1 MKDQTIT
8 LAAICQAAY
17 LVQQVSR
24 TGQID
29 ESAFE
34 VLLNSITI
42 TSPENTLAV
51 YGGELVNIKQGLEL
65 LINHLGDS
73 SNANSKTNSAA
84 NTKGNKVK
92 DPELTRYIISLINL
106 ERKLVKHPKQLTQLG
121 ERIDASKRQLEHYP
135 ISSETLISSFA
146 SIYSDIISPLG
157 ARIQVT
163 GEPSMLKQTVNQHK
177 IRALLLAGIRAAVLW
192 RQVGGKRRNI
202 LFSRNKIIKN
212 AEQLLKS
219 I

>member
-8 LAAICQAAY
+8 LAAICQTAY

-29 ESAFE
+29 ENALA
-34 VLLNSITI
+34 VLLKSITI

-51 YGGELVNIKQGLEL
+51 YGGDLANVKQGLEL

-73 SNANSKTNSAA
+73 TKTSARD
-84 NTKGNKVK
+84 KKVK

-106 ERKLVKHPKQLTQLG
+106 ERKLLKQPKQLTQLS
-121 ERIDASKRQLEHYP
+121 ERIDASNRQLEHFE
-135 ISSETLISSFA
+135 ITSDTLIASFA
-146 SIYSDIISPLG
+146 SIYSDTISPLG
-157 ARIQVT
+157 SRIQVT
-163 GEPSMLKQTVNQHK
+163 GEPSILKQTANQHK
-177 IRALLLAGIRAAVLW
+177 IRALLLAGIRSAVLW

-202 LFSRNKIIKN
+202 LFSRNKIIKT
-212 AEQLLKS
+212 AEQLLKT

>member
-1 MKDQTIT
+1 MKDQTLT

-17 LVQQVSR
+17 FVQQVSR

-29 ESAFE
+29 DNEFAI
-34 VLLNSITI
+34 LLNSITI

-51 YGGELVNIKQGLEL
+51 YGGQLVSLKQGLNL

-73 SNANSKTNSAA
+73 SVGKGNANSEGK
-84 NTKGNKVK
+84 KVK
-92 DPELTRYIISLINL
+92 DPELTRYIIGLINL
-106 ERKLVKHPKQLTQLG
+106 ERKLIKQPKQLALLG
-121 ERIDASKRQLEHYP
+121 ERIEASKRQLAHYE
-135 ISSETLISSFA
+135 ITSDTLISSFA

-157 ARIQVT
+157 TPIQVT
-163 GEPSMLKQTVNQHK
+163 GEPSILKQTANQHK

-202 LFSRNKIIKN
+202 LFSRSKIVKT
-212 AEQLLKS
+212 AEQLLQT

>member
-8 LAAICQAAY
+8 LAAICQTAH

-29 ESAFE
+29 EDALK

-51 YGGELVNIKQGLEL
+51 YGGKLENIKQGLEL
-65 LINHLGDS
+65 LIIHLGNSS
-73 SNANSKTNSAA
+73 SNHANS
-84 NTKGNKVK
+84 KVK
-92 DPELTRYIISLINL
+92 DPELIRYIINLINL
-106 ERKLVKHPKQLTQLG
+106 ERKLIKQPKQLAQLSK
-121 ERIDASKRQLEHYP
+121 RIDDSKRQLEHYS
-135 ISSETLISSFA
+135 ITSETLMSNFA

-163 GEPSMLKQTVNQHK
+163 GEPNILKQTVNQYK
-177 IRALLLAGIRAAVLW
+177 IRALLLAGIRSAVLW

-202 LFSRNKIIKN
+202 LFSRGKIIKT
-212 AEQLLKS
+212 AQQLLNT